1 MNISRADVAHVA
13 KLARLALTDGETARL
28 ADELS
33 RILAYIEKLNEVNTD
48 DVPPTSH
55 ALPGQCAP
63 LRDDVPRPGL
73 TQEQALANAPERADG
88 SFRVPRVIE
97 G

>member
-1 MNISRADVAHVA
+1 MSISRADVLHVA
-13 KLARLALTDGETARL
+13 KLARLSLSEGETARL

-33 RILAYIEKLNEVNTD
+33 RILAYVEKLNQVDTD

-55 ALPGQCAP
+55 PLPGQRAQ
-63 LRDDVPRPGL
+63 LRDDAPRPGL

-88 SFRVPRVIE
+88 SFRVPRVME